1 MSNVFISHR
10 QEDIADI
17 AVRIK
22 DRLAKRF
29 GEAHAFLAT
38 GPLARSH
45 PSSDRS
51 PMRFR
56 RRNKNACSN
65 LPGASYIPV
74 TLRQPAITSWLFL
87 RLMGPRGTIAN
98 PAHVQF

>member
-1 MSNVFISHR
+1 MSNVFIYHR
-10 QEDIADI
+10 QEDIAYI

-45 PSSDRS
+45 PVAIDLRCDSAVATRMHA
-51 PMRFR
+51 PIF
-56 RRNKNACSN
+56 
-65 LPGASYIPV
+65 PV
-74 TLRQPAITSWLFL
+74 LATYL
-87 RLMGPRGTIAN
+87 
-98 PAHVQF
+98 